1 MIDIGTLEGTS
12 ADILVVD
19 DVPESLR
26 FRTAI
31 PADRGY
37 RARPASSGWSAL
49 ESVASA
55 GFFSEPVW
63 FTMEAAKR
71 LR

>member
-1 MIDIGTLEGTS
+1 MIDIETLEGTS
-12 ADILVVD
+12 ADILFVD

-26 FRTAI
+26 FLTAI
-31 PADRGY
+31 SADRGY
-37 RARPASSGWSAL
+37 RVRPASSGRSAL
-49 ESVASA
+49 KSVSSA